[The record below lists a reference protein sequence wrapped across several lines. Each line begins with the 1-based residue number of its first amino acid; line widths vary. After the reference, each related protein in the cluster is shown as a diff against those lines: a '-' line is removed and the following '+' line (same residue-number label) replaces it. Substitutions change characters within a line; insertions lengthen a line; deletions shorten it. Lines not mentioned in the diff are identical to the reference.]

1 VSGGRHF
8 ALGAAAGAI
17 GMTLVAIGLL
27 VVLPSASQAGQHPRA
42 RAIEASPAIAPCA
55 RF

>member
-17 GMTLVAIGLL
+17 GMTILAVVLLVA
-27 VVLPSASQAGQHPRA
+27 LPSASQANQHPRA
-42 RAIEASPAIAPCA
+42 LAIDPSPAIAPCA